1 MTPPPR
7 APSGRPAVA
16 PAPLHTAMGS
26 GAEFDA
32 IRVMLTRWGSLADG
46 IGDDAAVL
54 QPPIDEQLVVS
65 VDAALDGVHFRTEW
79 LSPQEI
85 GARAT
90 AAALSDVAAMGARAL
105 GVLIALEL
113 PPAFVP
119 QLPALAD
126 GIGHI
131 VREANARILGGNITK
146 GERLGVTTTVIG
158 AASHPITRAG
168 ARPGDALWVTGTLGG
183 PLRALQSWLADAE
196 PTPNDRARFA
206 APTPRLREGAW
217 LAAIGA
223 HAMLDI
229 SDGLAADAGHM
240 AAASR
245 VMVELE
251 GAAIPCVPG
260 ASMEDAL
267 ASGEEYELLVA
278 TVDDLDPAAFRKR
291 FGIPITRIG
300 TIRACAPGEAP
311 GVVWQADGQNIRDGA
326 RVALP
331 AGHDHLSPS

>member
-7 APSGRPAVA
+7 TPPSRPAGV
-16 PAPLHTAMGS
+16 PAPLHTAMGL

-46 IGDDAAVL
+46 IGDDAAVV
-54 QPPIDEQLVVS
+54 QPPVGEQLVVS

-79 LSPQEI
+79 LTPKEI

-119 QLPALAD
+119 QLAELAD
-126 GIGHI
+126 GIGHT

-146 GERLGVTTTVIG
+146 GERLGITTTVIG
-158 AASHPITRAG
+158 AASQPITRAG
-168 ARPGDALWVTGTLGG
+168 ARLGDTLWVTGTLGG
-183 PLRALQSWLADAE
+183 PRRALEAWRAHGVPSPA
-196 PTPNDRARFA
+196 DRARFA
-206 APTPRLREGAW
+206 APVPRLREGAW

-240 AAASR
+240 AAASG
-245 VMVELE
+245 VVVALD
-251 GAAIPCVPG
+251 GAAIPRVPG
-260 ASMEDAL
+260 ASLEDAL

-278 TVDDLDPAAFRKR
+278 TVEDLDSVAFRKR

-300 TIRACAPGEAP
+300 TVRACTPGEAP
-311 GVVWQADGQNIRDGA
+311 GVVVQANDHTT